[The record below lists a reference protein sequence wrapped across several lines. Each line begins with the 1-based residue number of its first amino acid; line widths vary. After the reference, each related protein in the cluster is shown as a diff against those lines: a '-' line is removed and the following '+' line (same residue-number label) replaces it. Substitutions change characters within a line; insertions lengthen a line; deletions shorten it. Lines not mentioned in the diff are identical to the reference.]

1 MDMTYRIGLGFDVH
15 QLTPE
20 RRLILGGVDIPHEV
34 GLAGHSD
41 ADVLTHAVMDSLLGA
56 LALGDIGDH
65 FPDTDPQF
73 RDADSLSLLKKVWA
87 MIQNE
92 GYRINN
98 LDSVLIAQR
107 PRLKPYLDEMRG
119 NLANCIECD
128 LNRVSVKATTTEK
141 LGYPGREEGIAAK
154 SVVLLQKFLP

>member
-73 RDADSLSLLKKVWA
+73 RDTDSLILL
-87 MIQNE
+87 
-92 GYRINN
+92 
-98 LDSVLIAQR
+98 
-107 PRLKPYLDEMRG
+107 
-119 NLANCIECD
+119 
-128 LNRVSVKATTTEK
+128 
-141 LGYPGREEGIAAK
+141 
-154 SVVLLQKFLP
+154 